1 MEEKPLINETEIYL
15 ATMDVVRRMQT
26 IAEVLRLRIPGLGD
40 QADPVFSE
48 VREAMEAFFVRVTPP
63 LKKYSKPRLKTLRMP
78 QQPYAD
84 YC

>member
-15 ATMDVVRRMQT
+15 ATMDVIRRMQA

-40 QADPVFSE
+40 PADAIFTE

-63 LKKYSKPRLKTLRMP
+63 LMKYSKPRLKALKRA